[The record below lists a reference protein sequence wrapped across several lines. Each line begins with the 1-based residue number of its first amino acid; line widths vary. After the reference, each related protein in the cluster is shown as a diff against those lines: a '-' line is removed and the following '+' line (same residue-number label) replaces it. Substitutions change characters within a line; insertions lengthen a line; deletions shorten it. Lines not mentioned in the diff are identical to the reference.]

1 MSAEI
6 PQGLTEL
13 LEEFA
18 IAVLREKPEDLV
30 AFAARYFN
38 TQLASRQARKGTD
51 ETGMDTEKPATGEGM
66 EMGNEGKEKRAVRE
80 RLSRCSSPSHSKI
93 RTRKTF
99 RQLPT

>member
-30 AFAARYFN
+30 AFAARYFGGK
-38 TQLASRQARKGTD
+38 LAVRQAAGKGGE
-51 ETGMDTEKPATGEGM
+51 ETGMETDKPAVVIGERM
-66 EMGNEGKEKRAVRE
+66 DVGNEGAAVMAPPPSLLHSLPISLL
-80 RLSRCSSPSHSKI
+80 LSCS
-93 RTRKTF
+93 F
-99 RQLPT
+99 